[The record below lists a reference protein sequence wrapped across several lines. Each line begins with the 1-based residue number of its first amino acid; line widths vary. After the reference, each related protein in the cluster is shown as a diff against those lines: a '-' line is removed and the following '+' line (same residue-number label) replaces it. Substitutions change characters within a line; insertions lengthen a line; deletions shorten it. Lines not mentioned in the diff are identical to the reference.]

1 VLLAIKV
8 PRGLAARVLPF
19 GGGVFRKFAVF
30 FRKIGVRREP
40 FGGASSLSK
49 VMFRRRRRPGAWL
62 RSRSPWFVR
71 TMLAGGPSLLLR
83 VNSADE

>member
-1 VLLAIKV
+1 VLFAIKV
-8 PRGLAARVLPF
+8 PRGVAARVLPF

-30 FRKIGVRREP
+30 FRKIGARFEP

-49 VMFRRRRRPGAWL
+49 VMPNVPAAAWL
-62 RSRSPWFVR
+62 RSRSPWVVR